1 MTGSSVVT
9 RVVGACLRDARER
22 RMMWPEQSAD
32 ALGITVLALLALEEG
47 TRRATPHDFDVLTGL
62 YRCPGTPALRRLLDQ
77 PPDTHGVL
85 NDREPGHAR
94 RLGACVASAGHIRWQ
109 STTLL
114 PGPLQTPH
122 YALAVAEPPA
132 NRPGAPQ
139 PPARSAQYVLDQRI
153 IQRGSKT
160 ARLMAGQLHHLLQL
174 ADTGTDIRII
184 PGTGPLTQPAGHLI
198 ELHLPGGTVWA
209 RPTEG
214 AVAYSTSALFADT
227 ITASLARTSTAGT
240 REALKRA
247 ASAHHDAPAER
258 TTL

>member
-1 MTGSSVVT
+1 M
-9 RVVGACLRDARER
+9 VGACLRDARER

-32 ALGITVLALLALEEG
+32 ALGITVLAVLALEEG
-47 TRRATPHDFDVLTGL
+47 TRRATPHDFDVLAGL

-77 PPDTHGVL
+77 PLDAHGVL
-85 NDREPGHAR
+85 RDREAGHAR
-94 RLGACVASAGHIRWQ
+94 RFGACVDSAGHLRWQ

-122 YALAVAEPPA
+122 YALAVAETPA
-132 NRPGAPQ
+132 DRPGAPQ
-139 PPARSAQYVLDQRI
+139 TPPGSAQYVLDERV
-153 IQRGSKT
+153 IQRGGET
-160 ARLMAGQLHHLLQL
+160 ARLMAEQLGYLLQL
-174 ADTGTDIRII
+174 VDTGTDIRII
-184 PGTGPLTQPAGHLI
+184 PGTGPLTQPVGHLI

-209 RPTEG
+209 RPTEDG
-214 AVAYSTSALFADT
+214 VAYSTSALFADT

-247 ASAHHDAPAER
+247 ASAHRGALADR